1 MEDPSLLS
9 LILAALGAYIIGSI
23 PTAFLVV
30 KRFAGQNVME
40 LGTGNVGTLNT
51 LRATGSKKLTIL
63 VLLGDS
69 GKGALGLLLGYLVAL
84 GFGYEPEL
92 LMQVA
97 GIVAIAGHNYSA
109 FLKLKGGKG
118 LATALPVL
126 LYLEPVLVAVWVG
139 TFLLTVAVTRLM
151 VMGQI
156 MGTTAAAIVGA
167 AAFGDSSIPVGILA
181 AFIFVKHAPRLRN
194 VFNGTEPKMYYKIK
208 EAGQ

>member
-9 LILAALGAYIIGSI
+9 LILSALGAYVIGSI

-30 KRFAGQNVME
+30 KRFSGQNVME
-40 LGTGNVGTLNT
+40 QGTGNVGTLNT
-51 LRATGSKKLTIL
+51 LRATGSKKLTAL

-69 GKGALGLLLGYLVAL
+69 GKGALALLLSYLVAL
-84 GFGYEPEL
+84 GFGHEPEL
-92 LMQVA
+92 LMQV
-97 GIVAIAGHNYSA
+97 GGLVAIVGHNYSA

-126 LYLEPVLVAVWVG
+126 LYLEPILVGVWIG
-139 TFLLTVAVTRLM
+139 AFLLSVATTRLM

-156 MGTTAAAIVGA
+156 MGTVAAAIVGA

-181 AFIFVKHAPRLRN
+181 ALVFIKHAPRLRN

-208 EAGQ
+208 EAGR

>member
-9 LILAALGAYIIGSI
+9 LILSALGAYVIGSI

-30 KRFAGQNVME
+30 KRFSGQNVME
-40 LGTGNVGTLNT
+40 QGTGNVGTLNT
-51 LRATGSKKLTIL
+51 LRATGSKKLTAL

-69 GKGALGLLLGYLVAL
+69 GKGALALLLSYLVAL
-84 GFGYEPEL
+84 GFGHEPEL
-92 LMQVA
+92 LMQV
-97 GIVAIAGHNYSA
+97 GGLVAIVGHNYSA

-126 LYLEPVLVAVWVG
+126 LYLEPILVGVWVG
-139 TFLLTVAVTRLM
+139 AFLLSVATTRLM

-156 MGTTAAAIVGA
+156 MGTVAAAIVGA

-181 AFIFVKHAPRLRN
+181 ALVFIKHAPRLRN

-208 EAGQ
+208 EAGR